1 MTAPYKMCAVL
12 FAFQMHNLSTVTI
25 YGKVI
30 PGMNDKGVL
39 PSVLPSRSNVAVDA
53 CAREAALFKECHT
66 AFYYYSSKVS
76 SGEGY
81 KIMFC
86 INLSILLS

>member
-1 MTAPYKMCAVL
+1 MPVVL
-12 FAFQMHNLSTVTI
+12 FAFQMHNLSTITI

-39 PSVLPSRSNVAVDA
+39 PSISFSHSNVWVLA
-53 CAREAALFKECHT
+53 CVKETGLFKECHT

-76 SGEGY
+76 SREDGY
-81 KIMFC
+81 KIIFC
-86 INLSILLS
+86 INS